1 MPIQTSCPS
10 CERPLRVPDDLIGKA
25 VKCPGCATVWTVE
38 SEAPRTPEPPRDEP
52 PPEEK
57 PTDAFRESLPAGDSA
72 GANAKEP
79 RETSLDSVPSPPAA
93 VPPPPLEDQEDDDD
107 DDPEYYERLDD
118 RRRERLRRNYRED
131 AKSKV
136 MGPAIGLIV
145 TAAITLLS
153 ALFYVGYGIFQI
165 ALFSSMPARP
175 GMAPPPTGMMAMTGG
190 IYGLMA
196 LFYAVMGCVMLAG
209 ALQMMKL
216 RRYGFAMASCILA
229 IIPCQGCCYITGI
242 PFGIWGLVV
251 LLDPKVKA
259 AFTGMHRSA
268 GPAE

>member
-1 MPIQTSCPS
+1 VPIQTSCPS
-10 CERPLRVPDDLIGKA
+10 CQRPLRVPDDLIGKA
-25 VKCPGCATVWTVE
+25 VKCPGCATVWTVDA
-38 SEAPRTPEPPRDEP
+38 EAPVEPPREEP
-52 PPEEK
+52 PLPPEEQS
-57 PTDAFRESLPAGDSA
+57 TLAIRESLPASD
-72 GANAKEP
+72 GAQPSGEEP
-79 RETSLDSVPSPPAA
+79 PQAPPESVSGPPAL
-93 VPPPPLEDQEDDDD
+93 PPPPDDLEDDE
-107 DDPEYYERLDD
+107 DDPEYYERLDE
-118 RRRERLRRNYRED
+118 RRRERLKRNYRED

-153 ALFYVGYGIFQI
+153 ALLNVGYGVFQI
-165 ALFSSMPARP
+165 AIFSSMPRGP
-175 GMAPPPTGMMAMTGG
+175 GAAPPPTGVMATMGG

-196 LFYAVMGCVMLAG
+196 LFYAVMGGIMLFG

-216 RRYGFAMASCILA
+216 RRYGVAMASCILA
-229 IIPCQGCCYITGI
+229 IIPCQGCCYVTGI